1 MSSIPNGRVGPSGK
15 QLAEHALWFWSY
27 RANISDHS
35 KKALNATVQAQHL
48 RVRGQA
54 TSQNTRAWCRLTWCC
69 GDNQDIRCAIPC
81 LRSRKRLARHCFGVC
96 PVHLRTARPKL
107 LGSLYPSIR
116 AISDRFRSSFT
127 RSWAALCRLDRSSIW
142 EKVVPCCVSRRWS
155 DLGLMLTAL
164 ATLCKLGQVVRDAH
178 RTVRSIVRKL
188 VKVLRWIKLTPFGV
202 WKVAPSIAES
212 SAAVWSE
219 HAMVHN
225 GNKWREMTKM
235 RHRKLFMVASI
246 DLMLQVAKCFLGE
259 RWTRFQH
266 AGRPT

>member
-1 MSSIPNGRVGPSGK
+1 VKAFDVQHPKRPSRSLGQTTGGTCPLVLVISRHPLGSLKESLERDGSSPA
-15 QLAEHALWFWSY
+15 LAGARTGNKPEHP
-27 RANISDHS
+27 
-35 KKALNATVQAQHL
+35 
-48 RVRGQA
+48 G
-54 TSQNTRAWCRLTWCC
+54 WCRLTWCC
-69 GDNQDIRCAIPC
+69 GNNQDIRCAIPC

-188 VKVLRWIKLTPFGV
+188 VKVLRWIKLTPFRV
-202 WKVAPSIAES
+202 
-212 SAAVWSE
+212 
-219 HAMVHN
+219 
-225 GNKWREMTKM
+225 
-235 RHRKLFMVASI
+235 
-246 DLMLQVAKCFLGE
+246 
-259 RWTRFQH
+259 
-266 AGRPT
+266 